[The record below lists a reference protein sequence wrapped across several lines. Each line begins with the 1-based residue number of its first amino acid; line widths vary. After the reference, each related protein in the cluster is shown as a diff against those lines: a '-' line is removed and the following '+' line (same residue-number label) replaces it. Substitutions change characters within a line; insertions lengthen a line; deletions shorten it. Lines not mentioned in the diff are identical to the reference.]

1 MTLKQV
7 IMQNKR
13 SIALVHS
20 FILLENI
27 AWIIEPTFFG
37 KLLDAMIDRFYDKET
52 YINIYIPLLVWIF
65 IYLLNALGG
74 TMGRFFSGKVYSR
87 MYSDVATELI
97 VYSRKK
103 KHPASKTLA
112 RAELAKEYM
121 VFLKDRLPEVTWQL
135 SASFGAIIALIFY
148 DWRIA
153 FVCFIVVFPM
163 AYISNVYR
171 KNVVH
176 LQKDIHDN
184 REDIYKLVEEKDMG
198 KIHEYYRSMVIPQ
211 TKIAKWNSLDYGI
224 VKVLLMVIFIVVLFI
239 CVDVDR
245 FTTGKIY
252 SVVAYIWTFI
262 ASTEYLPG
270 LMESFTAV
278 KELSN
283 RLRQEPEG

>member
-1 MTLKQV
+1 MTLKQ
-7 IMQNKR
+7 IMSENKG

-27 AWIIEPTFFG
+27 SWIIEPTFFG
-37 KLLDAMIDRFYDKET
+37 QLLDAMIDKFYDKEK
-52 YINIYIPLLVWIF
+52 INIMFPMAIWIF

-74 TMGRFFSGKVYSR
+74 TLGRFFSGKVYSR
-87 MYSDVATELI
+87 MYSDVATNLI
-97 VYSRKK
+97 AYSRKK
-103 KHPASKTLA
+103 HHPVSKTLG

-121 VFLKDRLPEVTWQL
+121 TFLKDRLPEVTWQL
-135 SASFGAIIALIFY
+135 CASFGAIVALIFY

-153 FVCFIVVFPM
+153 LVCFTVIFPM
-163 AYISNVYR
+163 VLINNIYR

-184 REDIYKLVEEKDMG
+184 REDLYSVVEEKNME
-198 KIHEYYRSMVIPQ
+198 KIHEYYHSMVIPQ
-211 TKIAKWNSLDYGI
+211 TRIAKWNSLDYGI
-224 VKVLLMVIFIVVLFI
+224 VKVLLMIIFIVVLFI

-252 SVVAYIWTFI
+252 AVVAYIWTFI

-270 LMESFTAV
+270 LMESFTSV
-278 KELSN
+278 KELST
-283 RLRQEPEG
+283 RLREESD